1 MPAQPRST
9 TPATGKP
16 KVKREGPPPAHQLLT
31 SIRAAVGAG
40 VPAAQ
45 ITSALDFAC
54 AATGSAQAG
63 AWRTV
68 ASMLD
73 TYTAAAK
80 PTETTP
86 SA

>member
-1 MPAQPRST
+1 MPAQPKSSDK
-9 TPATGKP
+9 PAR
-16 KVKREGPPPAHQLLT
+16 REGPTPAHQLLT
-31 SIRAAVGAG
+31 AVRAAVAAE

-54 AATGSAQAG
+54 AAAGAAQAG

-68 ASMLD
+68 ATMLD

-80 PTETTP
+80 PAAETQQP

>member
-1 MPAQPRST
+1 MPASQPK
-9 TPATGKP
+9 PARTN
-16 KVKREGPPPAHQLLT
+16 VKREGPPPAHQLLT
-31 SIRAAVGAG
+31 AIRSAVAAG
-40 VPAAQ
+40 VEPAK

-68 ASMLD
+68 ATMLD

-80 PTETTP
+80 PAESP